1 MLAYTDADWG
11 SQPHHHLISGHV
23 VSLVGMPVAWGS
35 RKQNI
40 VVLLSMEAEYVAAT
54 NLLKDVIWLQNLI
67 SEIRAP
73 IVGPTIILCNN
84 QGAITLTQ
92 NNKFHPHTKHID
104 IRYHFIQKAVND
116 GKIILIYCPTSAN
129 VADIFTKVLAHL
141 KVQKFVD
148 MLGLC

>member
-1 MLAYTDADWG
+1 
-11 SQPHHHLISGHV
+11 
-23 VSLVGMPVAWGS
+23 
-35 RKQNI
+35 
-40 VVLLSMEAEYVAAT
+40 MEAEYVAAT

-67 SEIRAP
+67 SEIHVP

-84 QGAITLTQ
+84 QGTITLTQ
-92 NNKFHPHTKHID
+92 NNKFHPRTKHID
-104 IRYHFIQKAVND
+104 IQYHFIQKAVND